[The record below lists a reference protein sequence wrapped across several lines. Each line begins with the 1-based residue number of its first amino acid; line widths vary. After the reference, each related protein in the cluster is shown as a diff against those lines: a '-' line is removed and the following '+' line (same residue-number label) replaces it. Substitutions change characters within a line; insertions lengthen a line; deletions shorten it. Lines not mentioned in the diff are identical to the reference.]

1 MDTIFARIM
10 FKKIL
15 IANRGEI
22 AIRVMRTCREMGI
35 KTVAIY
41 SEADKYALHVRYADE
56 AYCVGGAASADSY
69 LRMDKIVE
77 LCKQTGAEA
86 VHPGYG
92 FLSENAR
99 FANLLKE
106 NGIVLIGPTAE
117 AMEVMGSK
125 IASKQAVKA
134 FGVPLVPGID
144 EAIQDANAAMQVAI
158 EVGFPVLIKASAGG
172 GGKGMRVVESESEFL
187 SSLQA
192 AQNEARSAFGDDSVF
207 IEKYVGSPRHIEFQ
221 IMADSHGNVCHLFE
235 RECSIQRRHQKLVEE
250 APSAVLSPEIRN
262 KMGEAAVNV
271 AKACNYS
278 GAGTVEFLL
287 GDAGAFYFLEMNT
300 RLQVEHPVTEMIT
313 GIDLVKEQIRV
324 AYGMPLSFKQENLEM
339 NGHAIELRICAEDP
353 MNQFLPNVGTVET
366 YVRPQGPGIRVDDCM
381 ESGLEIPIYY
391 DNMLAKLVVWGENR
405 AVAMERMRRAISEYR
420 ITGIETTLMFGDFVM
435 QHPKFIEGD
444 FDTHFIQ
451 QYFTGK
457 ELEAPALSAEDAD
470 ILATAAVA
478 FFEAQKGGSKSS
490 GGSGNAHHGSSG
502 ASEEGQQPS
511 LWHLQR
517 RTFR

>member
-1 MDTIFARIM
+1 MLTIFVASM
-10 FKKIL
+10 FTKIL

-35 KTVAIY
+35 QTVAIY
-41 SEADKYALHVRYADE
+41 SEADKNAMHVRYADE
-56 AYCVGGAASADSY
+56 AYCVGGPASADSY
-69 LRMDKIVE
+69 LRMDKIIE
-77 LCKQTGAEA
+77 LCKQTGAQA

-92 FLSENAR
+92 FLSENAK
-99 FANLLKE
+99 FANLLKD
-106 NGIVLIGPTAE
+106 NGIVLIGPTAA

-125 IASKQAVKA
+125 IASKQAVKE

-144 EAIQDANAAMQVAI
+144 EAIKDADAALQVAK
-158 EVGFPVLIKASAGG
+158 EVGFPVLVKASAGG
-172 GGKGMRVVESESEFL
+172 GGKGMRVVEREEDFL
-187 SSLQA
+187 SSLTM

-221 IMADSHGNVCHLFE
+221 IMADSFGNVCHLFE

-250 APSAVLSPEIRN
+250 APSAVLSESLRA

-271 AKACNYS
+271 ARACNYT

-287 GDAGAFYFLEMNT
+287 GDADSFYFLEMNT

-313 GIDLVKEQIRV
+313 GIDLVKEQIQV
-324 AYGMPLSFKQENLEM
+324 AFGMPLSFEQKDLAI

-353 MNQFLPNVGTVET
+353 ANQFLPNVGTVET
-366 YVRPQGPGIRVDDCM
+366 YKIPQGPGVRVDDCM
-381 ESGLEIPIYY
+381 ESGMEIPIYY

-405 AVAMERMRRAISEYR
+405 ETAIARMRRAIAEYK

-435 QHPKFIEGD
+435 QHPAFLEGN

-451 QYFTGK
+451 HHFTGK
-457 ELEAPALSAEDAD
+457 ELEAKTLPAD
-470 ILATAAVA
+470 IAEALAVAAVHWYGA
-478 FFEAQKGGSKSS
+478 TGKGESVAMEATHSS
-490 GGSGNAHHGSSG
+490 DSITNK
-502 ASEEGQQPS
+502 PS
-511 LWHLQR
+511 DWYLSR
-517 RTFR
+517 RNFRD